1 MAAKKGNS
9 PTTIIIGETNS
20 PAEIS
25 TAPVRN
31 LAVLPFCEERYFK
44 IPLIAPLPVR
54 NTLQNK
60 LPKGESSVFS
70 PFGLNKSFSFYL
82 RW

>member
-44 IPLIAPLPVR
+44 IDTAYDV
-54 NTLQNK
+54 NK
-60 LPKGESSVFS
+60 VKTKLLEVI
-70 PFGLNKSFSFYL
+70 FG
-82 RW
+82 